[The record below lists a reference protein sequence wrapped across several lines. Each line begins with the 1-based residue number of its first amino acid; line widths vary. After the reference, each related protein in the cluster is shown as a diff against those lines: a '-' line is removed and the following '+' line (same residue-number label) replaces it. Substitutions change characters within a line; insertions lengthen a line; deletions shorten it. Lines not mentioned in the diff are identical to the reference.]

1 MKIIKI
7 YLHLLIFLLVT
18 CASQKTV
25 KNNIKVHFKS
35 LANDFAA
42 VDMVL
47 YDNNKF
53 EIKTATLEMHGNEE
67 YILEL
72 EGIWTSVDSNYILT
86 IEKLPKGQL
95 TEYLFGGWENEES
108 GFEIL
113 SESKAKF
120 PIDKEFLIINNVMCR
135 KH

>member
-7 YLHLLIFLLVT
+7 YPFLLIVLLIT
-18 CASQKTV
+18 CTSKEVV

-72 EGIWTSVDSNYILT
+72 EGTWNIADSNYILT
-86 IEKLPKGQL
+86 LEKIPEGQL
-95 TEYLFGGWENEES
+95 MEYLFGGWENEERS
-108 GFEIL
+108 FEIL
-113 SESKAKF
+113 SKNKVKF
-120 PIDKEFLIINNVMCR
+120 PIEKEFLIINNVMCR
-135 KH
+135 RQ